1 MTEEIDASDK
11 SDSEDE
17 FAFSS
22 GFHFVDTAAEYF
34 HDTWSDLAK
43 LVKKKK
49 SVKIDEKIS
58 KAIEKRKSKDLEPAV
73 QQNRYADEG
82 KENVKDTLRT
92 KKKKGKDP
100 REKQKAVTVEGIEN
114 GEEEEDD
121 VTKAF
126 FGDGDVSFQQM
137 NLSRPLLKALTAM
150 NFIYPTP
157 IQASTIPMA
166 LLGRDIYACAATGT
180 GKTAAF
186 MLPVL
191 ERLLFRPKQDLVTR
205 VLVVVPTR
213 ELAVQVYQV
222 SLQLAQF
229 TNVMITLSAGGLDLK
244 AQEAALRKVPDI
256 IIATPGRLI
265 DHLENTPGFD
275 LRNIEVLIL
284 DEADKMLDETFA
296 SQMKEIIRQCA
307 PTRQTMLFSAT
318 MTEEVKDLA
327 AVSLQKPV
335 KLFLNNN
342 TDVALNLRQEF
353 IRIRP
358 QREGDRE
365 AILAVAATDGAAI
378 SGCRRPTKSL
388 NVMSICCHRWR
399 CDLMA
404 IADATKSPNVMT
416 LVLRTFHD
424 HTIVFV
430 QTKKLAHRLR
440 ILLGLLGARVDEL
453 HGNLNQSQRLEAL
466 HRFKEMEV
474 DVLVT
479 TDLVARGLD
488 IKDVKTVINF
498 TLPHTVQ
505 HYVHRVGRTAR
516 AGKSGRS
523 VSMVGEQERKLLKE
537 IVKQAKTPVKQRILP
552 PDIVAQ
558 FREKIAGLE
567 QELET
572 ILEEE
577 KAEKELGIIEKEV
590 DKATDLVNKKA
601 AAKEPQRTWFQTPKE
616 KFREQVQLKLG
627 KHSKHTL
634 KRMKIPPRAQNAEDR
649 VSRELEKTAQYQARM
664 AKRAK
669 KPKRIRAISDD
680 DGAKKMILPKGKK
693 GGKKRKSFDA
703 ELVDTSQKAVKKF
716 RYGPTYKEKVEMG
729 LVKKSKGPV
738 KKFKSKSRYRRK

>member
-1 MTEEIDASDK
+1 MHTHAHGETRRRQSIEIYRCSCSWSSRVDRSGNPRHHMSKNAEDATDSQRNGGEE
-11 SDSEDE
+11 EE
-17 FAFSS
+17 E
-22 GFHFVDTAAEYF
+22 V
-34 HDTWSDLAK
+34 
-43 LVKKKK
+43 
-49 SVKIDEKIS
+49 
-58 KAIEKRKSKDLEPAV
+58 
-73 QQNRYADEG
+73 
-82 KENVKDTLRT
+82 VKDTLRT
-92 KKKKGKDP
+92 KKKKGKDY
-100 REKQKAVTVEGIEN
+100 RGKQKAVTVEGVEN
-114 GEEEEDD
+114 GEEDEAED
-121 VTKAF
+121 VTQAF
-126 FGDGDVSFQQM
+126 FGDEGTSFQQM

-150 NFIYPTP
+150 NFVYPTP
-157 IQASTIPMA
+157 IQSSTIPMA

-191 ERLLFRPKQDLVTR
+191 ERLLFRPKQDVMTR
-205 VLVVVPTR
+205 VLVIVPTR

-229 TNVMITLSAGGLDLK
+229 TNIMITLSAGGLDLK

-353 IRIRP
+353 VRIRP

-365 AILAVAATDGAAI
+365 AVLAA
-378 SGCRRPTKSL
+378 
-388 NVMSICCHRWR
+388 
-399 CDLMA
+399 
-404 IADATKSPNVMT
+404 
-416 LVLRTFHD
+416 LVCRTFHD

-440 ILLGLLGARVDEL
+440 VLLGLLGARVDEL
-453 HGNLNQSQRLEAL
+453 HGNLNQAQRLEAL

-537 IVKQAKTPVKQRILP
+537 IVKQARTPVKQRILP
-552 PDIVAQ
+552 PDVVAH

-567 QELET
+567 HEVES
-572 ILEEE
+572 ILQEE
-577 KAEKELGIIEKEV
+577 KAEKELGVIEKEV
-590 DKATDLVNKKA
+590 EKASELINKKA
-601 AAKEPQRTWFQTPKE
+601 TNEPQRTWFQTPKE

-627 KHSKHTL
+627 KHSKQTL
-634 KRMKIPPRAQNAEDR
+634 KRLKIPPRAQNAEDR
-649 VSRELEKTAQYQARM
+649 VSRELEKTAQYQARL

-669 KPKRIRAISDD
+669 KPKRTRVITED
-680 DGAKKMILPKGKK
+680 DGTRTHPPKGKK
-693 GGKKRKSFDA
+693 GAKKRKGFDA
-703 ELVDTSQKAVKKF
+703 ELVDTSRKTVKKF
-716 RYGPTYKEKVEMG
+716 RYGPSYQEKVQMG
-729 LVKKSKGPV
+729 LVKKNKGPV

>member
-365 AILAVAATDGAAI
+365 AILAA
-378 SGCRRPTKSL
+378 
-388 NVMSICCHRWR
+388 
-399 CDLMA
+399 
-404 IADATKSPNVMT
+404 

-703 ELVDTSQKAVKKF
+703 ELVDTSQKAIKKF

>member
-1 MTEEIDASDK
+1 
-11 SDSEDE
+11 
-17 FAFSS
+17 
-22 GFHFVDTAAEYF
+22 
-34 HDTWSDLAK
+34 
-43 LVKKKK
+43 
-49 SVKIDEKIS
+49 
-58 KAIEKRKSKDLEPAV
+58 
-73 QQNRYADEG
+73 
-82 KENVKDTLRT
+82 
-92 KKKKGKDP
+92 
-100 REKQKAVTVEGIEN
+100 
-114 GEEEEDD
+114 
-121 VTKAF
+121 
-126 FGDGDVSFQQM
+126 
-137 NLSRPLLKALTAM
+137 M
-150 NFIYPTP
+150 NFVHPTP
-157 IQASTIPMA
+157 IQSSTIPMA

-191 ERLLFRPKQDLVTR
+191 ERLLFRPKQDVMTR
-205 VLVVVPTR
+205 VLVIVPTR

-229 TNVMITLSAGGLDLK
+229 TNIMITLSAGGLDLK

-365 AILAVAATDGAAI
+365 AVLAA
-378 SGCRRPTKSL
+378 
-388 NVMSICCHRWR
+388 
-399 CDLMA
+399 
-404 IADATKSPNVMT
+404 
-416 LVLRTFHD
+416 LVCRTFHD

-440 ILLGLLGARVDEL
+440 VLLGLLGARVDEL
-453 HGNLNQSQRLEAL
+453 HGNLNQAQRLEAL

-537 IVKQAKTPVKQRILP
+537 IVKQARTPVKQRILP
-552 PDIVAQ
+552 PDVVAH

-567 QELET
+567 QELES
-572 ILEEE
+572 ILQEE
-577 KAEKELGIIEKEV
+577 KAEKELGVIEKEV
-590 DKATDLVNKKA
+590 EKASELVNKKA
-601 AAKEPQRTWFQTPKE
+601 ANEPPRTWFQTPKE

-634 KRMKIPPRAQNAEDR
+634 KRLKIPPRAQNAEDR
-649 VSRELEKTAQYQARM
+649 VSRELEKTAQYQARL

-669 KPKRIRAISDD
+669 KPKRTRAVTEN
-680 DGAKKMILPKGKK
+680 DGTKAHPPKGKK
-693 GGKKRKSFDA
+693 GAQKRKGFDA
-703 ELVDTSQKAVKKF
+703 ELVDTSRKAVKKF
-716 RYGPTYKEKVEMG
+716 RYGPSYTEKVQMG
-729 LVKKSKGPV
+729 LVKKNKGPV

>member
-1 MTEEIDASDK
+1 
-11 SDSEDE
+11 
-17 FAFSS
+17 
-22 GFHFVDTAAEYF
+22 
-34 HDTWSDLAK
+34 
-43 LVKKKK
+43 
-49 SVKIDEKIS
+49 
-58 KAIEKRKSKDLEPAV
+58 
-73 QQNRYADEG
+73 
-82 KENVKDTLRT
+82 
-92 KKKKGKDP
+92 
-100 REKQKAVTVEGIEN
+100 
-114 GEEEEDD
+114 
-121 VTKAF
+121 
-126 FGDGDVSFQQM
+126 M

-150 NFIYPTP
+150 NFVYPTP
-157 IQASTIPMA
+157 IQSSTIPMA

-191 ERLLFRPKQDLVTR
+191 ERLLFRPKQDVVTR
-205 VLVVVPTR
+205 VLVIVPTR

-229 TNVMITLSAGGLDLK
+229 TNIMITLSAGGLDLK
-244 AQEAALRKVPDI
+244 AQEAALRKLPDI

-353 IRIRP
+353 VRIRP

-365 AILAVAATDGAAI
+365 AILAA
-378 SGCRRPTKSL
+378 
-388 NVMSICCHRWR
+388 
-399 CDLMA
+399 
-404 IADATKSPNVMT
+404 
-416 LVLRTFHD
+416 LVCRTFHD

-440 ILLGLLGARVDEL
+440 VLLGLLGARVDEL
-453 HGNLNQSQRLEAL
+453 HGNLNQAQRLEAL

-537 IVKQAKTPVKQRILP
+537 IVKQARTPVKQRILP
-552 PDIVAQ
+552 PDVVAH

-567 QELET
+567 QEIES

-577 KAEKELGIIEKEV
+577 KAEKELGVIEKEV
-590 DKATDLVNKKA
+590 EKASELVNKKA
-601 AAKEPQRTWFQTPKE
+601 AANEPQRSWFQTPKE

-634 KRMKIPPRAQNAEDR
+634 KKLKIPPRAQNAEDR
-649 VSRELEKTAQYQARM
+649 VSRELEKTAQYQARL

-669 KPKRIRAISDD
+669 KPKRIRAVTED
-680 DGAKKMILPKGKK
+680 DGTKMHPPKGKK
-693 GGKKRKSFDA
+693 GAKKRKGFDA
-703 ELVDTSQKAVKKF
+703 ELVDTSRKAVKKF
-716 RYGPTYKEKVEMG
+716 RYGPSYKEKVQMG
-729 LVKKSKGPV
+729 LVKSKGPV

>member
-1 MTEEIDASDK
+1 MTEELDVSDK

-17 FAFSS
+17 CAFSS
-22 GFHFVDTAAEYF
+22 DFHFVDTAAEYF
-34 HDTWSDLAK
+34 HDTWSDLTK

-49 SVKIDEKIS
+49 TVKIDEKIS
-58 KAIEKRKSKDLEPAV
+58 RAIEKRKSKNVEDNMASQINGEEEEEEKL
-73 QQNRYADEG
+73 
-82 KENVKDTLRT
+82 VKDTLRT

-100 REKQKAVTVEGIEN
+100 RAKQKAIIVERVEN
-114 GEEEEDD
+114 EEDEPED
-121 VTKAF
+121 VTQAF
-126 FGDGDVSFQQM
+126 FGDEDTSFQQM

-150 NFIYPTP
+150 NFVYPTP
-157 IQASTIPMA
+157 IQSSTIPMA

-191 ERLLFRPKQDLVTR
+191 ERLLFRPKQDVVTR
-205 VLVVVPTR
+205 VLVIVPTR

-229 TNVMITLSAGGLDLK
+229 TNIMITLSAGGLDLK
-244 AQEAALRKVPDI
+244 AQEAALRKLPDI

-353 IRIRP
+353 VRIRP

-365 AILAVAATDGAAI
+365 AILAA
-378 SGCRRPTKSL
+378 
-388 NVMSICCHRWR
+388 
-399 CDLMA
+399 
-404 IADATKSPNVMT
+404 
-416 LVLRTFHD
+416 LVCRTFHD

-440 ILLGLLGARVDEL
+440 VLLGLLGARVDEL
-453 HGNLNQSQRLEAL
+453 HGNLNQAQRLEAL

-537 IVKQAKTPVKQRILP
+537 IVKQARTPVKQRILP
-552 PDIVAQ
+552 PDVVAH

-567 QELET
+567 QEIES
-572 ILEEE
+572 ILQEE
-577 KAEKELGIIEKEV
+577 KAEKELGVIEKEV
-590 DKATDLVNKKA
+590 EKASELVNKKA
-601 AAKEPQRTWFQTPKE
+601 NANEPQRSWFQTPKE

-634 KRMKIPPRAQNAEDR
+634 KKLKIPPRAQNAEDR
-649 VSRELEKTAQYQARM
+649 VSRELEKTAQYQARL

-669 KPKRIRAISDD
+669 KPKRIRAVTED
-680 DGAKKMILPKGKK
+680 DGSKTHPPKGKK
-693 GGKKRKSFDA
+693 SAKKRKGFDA
-703 ELVDTSQKAVKKF
+703 ELVDTSRKAVKKF
-716 RYGPTYKEKVEMG
+716 RYGPSYKEKVQMG
-729 LVKKSKGPV
+729 LVKSKGPV

>member
-1 MTEEIDASDK
+1 
-11 SDSEDE
+11 
-17 FAFSS
+17 
-22 GFHFVDTAAEYF
+22 
-34 HDTWSDLAK
+34 
-43 LVKKKK
+43 
-49 SVKIDEKIS
+49 
-58 KAIEKRKSKDLEPAV
+58 
-73 QQNRYADEG
+73 
-82 KENVKDTLRT
+82 
-92 KKKKGKDP
+92 
-100 REKQKAVTVEGIEN
+100 
-114 GEEEEDD
+114 
-121 VTKAF
+121 
-126 FGDGDVSFQQM
+126 
-137 NLSRPLLKALTAM
+137 
-150 NFIYPTP
+150 
-157 IQASTIPMA
+157 
-166 LLGRDIYACAATGT
+166 
-180 GKTAAF
+180 
-186 MLPVL
+186 
-191 ERLLFRPKQDLVTR
+191 
-205 VLVVVPTR
+205 
-213 ELAVQVYQV
+213 
-222 SLQLAQF
+222 
-229 TNVMITLSAGGLDLK
+229 MITLSAGGLDLK
-244 AQEAALRKVPDI
+244 AQEAALRKLPDI

-353 IRIRP
+353 VRIRP

-365 AILAVAATDGAAI
+365 AILAA
-378 SGCRRPTKSL
+378 
-388 NVMSICCHRWR
+388 
-399 CDLMA
+399 
-404 IADATKSPNVMT
+404 
-416 LVLRTFHD
+416 LVCRTFHD

-440 ILLGLLGARVDEL
+440 VLLGLLGARVDEL
-453 HGNLNQSQRLEAL
+453 HGNLNQAQRLEAL

-537 IVKQAKTPVKQRILP
+537 IVKQARTPVKQRILP
-552 PDIVAQ
+552 TDVVAH

-567 QELET
+567 QEIES

-577 KAEKELGIIEKEV
+577 KAEKELGVIEKEV
-590 DKATDLVNKKA
+590 EKASELVNKKA
-601 AAKEPQRTWFQTPKE
+601 AANEPQRTWFQTPKE

-634 KRMKIPPRAQNAEDR
+634 KKLKIPPRAQNAEDR
-649 VSRELEKTAQYQARM
+649 VSRELEKTAQYQARL

-669 KPKRIRAISDD
+669 KPKRIRAVTED
-680 DGAKKMILPKGKK
+680 DGSKTHAPKGKK
-693 GGKKRKSFDA
+693 GAKKRKGFDA
-703 ELVDTSQKAVKKF
+703 ELVDTSRKAVKKF
-716 RYGPTYKEKVEMG
+716 RYGPSYTEKVQMG

>member
-1 MTEEIDASDK
+1 MTEELDESEK

-22 GFHFVDTAAEYF
+22 NFHFVDTAAEYF
-34 HDTWSDLAK
+34 HDTWSDLTK

-49 SVKIDEKIS
+49 TVKIDEKIS
-58 KAIEKRKSKDLEPAV
+58 RAIEKRKSKGSDDAAK
-73 QQNRYADEG
+73 QNGDVADDT
-82 KENVKDTLRT
+82 KDVKDTLRT
-92 KKKKGKDP
+92 KKKKGKDH
-100 REKQKAVTVEGIEN
+100 REKQKAVTIEGVEDGE
-114 GEEEEDD
+114 GWGEEEEEDD

-126 FGDGDVSFQQM
+126 FGDEDMSFQQM

-150 NFIYPTP
+150 NFVHPTP

-205 VLVVVPTR
+205 VLVIVPTR

-229 TNVMITLSAGGLDLK
+229 TSVMITLSAGGLDLK
-244 AQEAALRKVPDI
+244 MQEAALRKVPDI

-365 AILAVAATDGAAI
+365 AILAA
-378 SGCRRPTKSL
+378 
-388 NVMSICCHRWR
+388 
-399 CDLMA
+399 
-404 IADATKSPNVMT
+404 

-440 ILLGLLGARVDEL
+440 VLLGLLGARVDEL
-453 HGNLNQSQRLEAL
+453 HGNLNQAQRLEAL

-523 VSMVGEQERKLLKE
+523 VSMVGEQERRLLKE

-552 PDIVAQ
+552 TEVVAQ

-567 QELET
+567 QEVEN
-572 ILEEE
+572 ILQEE
-577 KAEKELGIIEKEV
+577 KAEKELGAIENDVK
-590 DKATDLVNKKA
+590 KATELVNKKA
-601 AAKEPQRTWFQTPKE
+601 QGQQPQRTWFQTPKE

-627 KHSKHTL
+627 KHSKHSL
-634 KRMKIPPRAQNAEDR
+634 KKIKIPARAQNADDR
-649 VSRELEKTAQYQARM
+649 VSRELEKTAQYQARL

-669 KPKRIRAISDD
+669 KPKRVRAVTEDD
-680 DGAKKMILPKGKK
+680 DSRRANPPKGKK
-693 GGKKRKSFDA
+693 GPKKRKGFDA

-716 RYGPTYKEKVEMG
+716 RYGPTYQEKVQMG

>member
-1 MTEEIDASDK
+1 
-11 SDSEDE
+11 
-17 FAFSS
+17 
-22 GFHFVDTAAEYF
+22 
-34 HDTWSDLAK
+34 
-43 LVKKKK
+43 
-49 SVKIDEKIS
+49 
-58 KAIEKRKSKDLEPAV
+58 
-73 QQNRYADEG
+73 
-82 KENVKDTLRT
+82 
-92 KKKKGKDP
+92 
-100 REKQKAVTVEGIEN
+100 
-114 GEEEEDD
+114 
-121 VTKAF
+121 
-126 FGDGDVSFQQM
+126 M

-365 AILAVAATDGAAI
+365 AILAA
-378 SGCRRPTKSL
+378 
-388 NVMSICCHRWR
+388 
-399 CDLMA
+399 
-404 IADATKSPNVMT
+404 

-537 IVKQAKTPVKQRILP
+537 IVKQARTPVKQRILP
-552 PDIVAQ
+552 PDVVAH

-601 AAKEPQRTWFQTPKE
+601 AAREPHRTWFQTPKE

-680 DGAKKMILPKGKK
+680 DGAKKMNAPKGKK

-716 RYGPTYKEKVEMG
+716 RYGPTYKEKSGDGVW
-729 LVKKSKGPV
+729 
-738 KKFKSKSRYRRK
+738 SRRAKVR

>member
-1 MTEEIDASDK
+1 MTTEPDLSDENDSDEEF
-11 SDSEDE
+11 E
-17 FAFSS
+17 FSPKFS
-22 GFHFVDTAAEYF
+22 FVDNASEYF
-34 HDTWSDLAK
+34 RDTWSDLTK

-58 KAIEKRKSKDLEPAV
+58 KAIEKRAGKNHQEVKLDKNL
-73 QQNRYADEG
+73 QDETQDIR
-82 KENVKDTLRT
+82 DTLKT
-92 KKKKGKDP
+92 KKKKTKGSK
-100 REKQKAVTVEGIEN
+100 RKQKAA
-114 GEEEEDD
+114 GEAEDEED
-121 VTKAF
+121 VTSAF
-126 FGDGDVSFQQM
+126 FGDEDTSFQQM

-150 NFIYPTP
+150 NFVYPTP
-157 IQASTIPMA
+157 IQASTIPMG

-191 ERLLFRPKQDLVTR
+191 ERLLFKPKQELVTR

-229 TNVMITLSAGGLDLK
+229 TNVMIALSAGGLDLK
-244 AQEAALRKVPDI
+244 AQEAALRRVPDI

-265 DHLENTPGFD
+265 DHLQNTPGFD
-275 LRNIEVLIL
+275 LHNIEVLIL
-284 DEADKMLDETFA
+284 DEADKMLDDTFA
-296 SQMKEIIRQCA
+296 EQMKEIIRQCA

-353 IRIRP
+353 IRVRP

-365 AILAVAATDGAAI
+365 AILAA
-378 SGCRRPTKSL
+378 
-388 NVMSICCHRWR
+388 
-399 CDLMA
+399 
-404 IADATKSPNVMT
+404 
-416 LVLRTFHD
+416 LVCRTFHD

-440 ILLGLLGARVDEL
+440 VLLGLLGVRADEL
-453 HGNLNQSQRLEAL
+453 HGNLNQAQRLEAL
-466 HRFKEMEV
+466 HRFKELEV

-537 IVKQAKTPVKQRILP
+537 IVKQAKTAVKQRILP
-552 PDIVAQ
+552 QEVIAHY
-558 FREKIAGLE
+558 REKIASLE
-567 QELET
+567 EEVEN
-572 ILEEE
+572 ILKEE
-577 KAEKELGIIEKEV
+577 KAEKELGNIEKDVE
-590 DKATDLVNKKA
+590 KATELINKKA
-601 AAKEPQRTWFQTPKE
+601 ADLKEPKRSWFQTPKE
-616 KFREQVQLKLG
+616 KFREQVRLKLG
-627 KHSKHTL
+627 EHSKQSL
-634 KRMKIPPRAQNAEDR
+634 KKIKIPARAQNAEDR
-649 VSRELEKTAQYQARM
+649 VSRELEKTAQFQARQ

-669 KPKRIRAISDD
+669 KPKRIRAITED
-680 DGAKKMILPKGKK
+680 DGNRKALPSKGKK
-693 GGKKRKSFDA
+693 GANKRKSFDA
-703 ELVDTSQKAVKKF
+703 ELADTSQKAIKKL
-716 RYGPTYKEKVEMG
+716 RYGPSYKEKVQMG
-729 LVKKSKGPV
+729 LAKKSKGPV

>member
-1 MTEEIDASDK
+1 MTEELDVSDK

-17 FAFSS
+17 CAFSS
-22 GFHFVDTAAEYF
+22 DFHFVDTAAEYF
-34 HDTWSDLAK
+34 HDTWSDLTK

-49 SVKIDEKIS
+49 TVKIDEKIS
-58 KAIEKRKSKDLEPAV
+58 RAIEKRKSKNAEDATDSQRNGEGEEEEEP
-73 QQNRYADEG
+73 
-82 KENVKDTLRT
+82 VKDTLRT
-92 KKKKGKDP
+92 KKKKGKDS
-100 REKQKAVTVEGIEN
+100 RGKQKAVTVEGVEN
-114 GEEEEDD
+114 GEEDEAED
-121 VTKAF
+121 VTQAF
-126 FGDGDVSFQQM
+126 FGDESTSFQQM

-150 NFIYPTP
+150 NFVYPTP
-157 IQASTIPMA
+157 IQSSTIPMA

-191 ERLLFRPKQDLVTR
+191 ERLLFRPKQDVMTR
-205 VLVVVPTR
+205 VLVIVPTR

-229 TNVMITLSAGGLDLK
+229 TNIMITLSAGGLDLK

-284 DEADKMLDETFA
+284 DESDKMLDETFA

-353 IRIRP
+353 VRIRP

-365 AILAVAATDGAAI
+365 AVLAA
-378 SGCRRPTKSL
+378 
-388 NVMSICCHRWR
+388 
-399 CDLMA
+399 
-404 IADATKSPNVMT
+404 
-416 LVLRTFHD
+416 LVCRTFHD

-440 ILLGLLGARVDEL
+440 VLLGLLGVRVDEL
-453 HGNLNQSQRLEAL
+453 HGNLNQAQRLEAL

-537 IVKQAKTPVKQRILP
+537 IVKQARTPVKQRILP
-552 PDIVAQ
+552 PDVVAH

-567 QELET
+567 QEVES
-572 ILEEE
+572 ILQEE
-577 KAEKELGIIEKEV
+577 KAEKELGVIEKEV
-590 DKATDLVNKKA
+590 EKASELINKKA
-601 AAKEPQRTWFQTPKE
+601 TNEPQRTWFQTPKE

-627 KHSKHTL
+627 KHSKQTL
-634 KRMKIPPRAQNAEDR
+634 KRLKIPPRAQNAEDR
-649 VSRELEKTAQYQARM
+649 VSRELEKTAQYQARL

-669 KPKRIRAISDD
+669 KPKRTRVITED
-680 DGAKKMILPKGKK
+680 DGTRTHPPKGKK
-693 GGKKRKSFDA
+693 GAKKRKGFDA
-703 ELVDTSQKAVKKF
+703 ELVDTSRKTVKKF
-716 RYGPTYKEKVEMG
+716 RYGPSYQEKVQMG
-729 LVKKSKGPV
+729 LVKKNKGPV

>member
-1 MTEEIDASDK
+1 MAEEIGASDK

-34 HDTWSDLAK
+34 HDTWSDLTK

-58 KAIEKRKSKDLEPAV
+58 RALEKRKSKDFKPAV

-82 KENVKDTLRT
+82 KEGAKDTLRT

-114 GEEEEDD
+114 YEEEEDD

-126 FGDGDVSFQQM
+126 FGDEDVSFQQM

-191 ERLLFRPKQDLVTR
+191 ERLLFRPKEDLVTR

-275 LRNIEVLIL
+275 LRSIEVLIL

-327 AVSLQKPV
+327 SVSLQKPV

-365 AILAVAATDGAAI
+365 AILAA
-378 SGCRRPTKSL
+378 
-388 NVMSICCHRWR
+388 
-399 CDLMA
+399 
-404 IADATKSPNVMT
+404 

-537 IVKQAKTPVKQRILP
+537 IVKQARTPVKQRILP
-552 PDIVAQ
+552 SDVVAH

-567 QELET
+567 EELES
-572 ILEEE
+572 ILQEE

-590 DKATDLVNKKA
+590 DKATNLVNKTA

-680 DGAKKMILPKGKK
+680 DGVKKMNPPKGKK
-693 GGKKRKSFDA
+693 GAKKRKSFDA

-729 LVKKSKGPV
+729 LVKKTKGPV

>member
-1 MTEEIDASDK
+1 
-11 SDSEDE
+11 
-17 FAFSS
+17 
-22 GFHFVDTAAEYF
+22 
-34 HDTWSDLAK
+34 
-43 LVKKKK
+43 
-49 SVKIDEKIS
+49 
-58 KAIEKRKSKDLEPAV
+58 
-73 QQNRYADEG
+73 
-82 KENVKDTLRT
+82 TLRT

-100 REKQKAVTVEGIEN
+100 RAKKKAITVEGVEN
-114 GEEEEDD
+114 EEDEAED
-121 VTKAF
+121 VTQAF
-126 FGDGDVSFQQM
+126 FGDEGTSFQQM

-150 NFIYPTP
+150 NFVYPTP
-157 IQASTIPMA
+157 IQSSTIPMA

-191 ERLLFRPKQDLVTR
+191 ERLLFRPKQDVVTR
-205 VLVVVPTR
+205 VLVIVPTR

-229 TNVMITLSAGGLDLK
+229 TNIMITLSAGGLDLK
-244 AQEAALRKVPDI
+244 AQEAALRKLPDI

-327 AVSLQKPV
+327 AVSLQKP
-335 KLFLNNN
+335 
-342 TDVALNLRQEF
+342 
-353 IRIRP
+353 
-358 QREGDRE
+358 REGDRE
-365 AILAVAATDGAAI
+365 AILAA
-378 SGCRRPTKSL
+378 
-388 NVMSICCHRWR
+388 
-399 CDLMA
+399 
-404 IADATKSPNVMT
+404 
-416 LVLRTFHD
+416 LVCRTFHD

-440 ILLGLLGARVDEL
+440 VLLGLLGARVDEL
-453 HGNLNQSQRLEAL
+453 HGNLNQAQRLEAL

-537 IVKQAKTPVKQRILP
+537 IVKQARTPVKQRILP
-552 PDIVAQ
+552 
-558 FREKIAGLE
+558 
-567 QELET
+567 T
-572 ILEEE
+572 
-577 KAEKELGIIEKEV
+577 
-590 DKATDLVNKKA
+590 
-601 AAKEPQRTWFQTPKE
+601 
-616 KFREQVQLKLG
+616 
-627 KHSKHTL
+627 
-634 KRMKIPPRAQNAEDR
+634 
-649 VSRELEKTAQYQARM
+649 
-664 AKRAK
+664 
-669 KPKRIRAISDD
+669 
-680 DGAKKMILPKGKK
+680 
-693 GGKKRKSFDA
+693 
-703 ELVDTSQKAVKKF
+703 
-716 RYGPTYKEKVEMG
+716 
-729 LVKKSKGPV
+729 
-738 KKFKSKSRYRRK
+738 

>member
-1 MTEEIDASDK
+1 
-11 SDSEDE
+11 
-17 FAFSS
+17 
-22 GFHFVDTAAEYF
+22 
-34 HDTWSDLAK
+34 
-43 LVKKKK
+43 
-49 SVKIDEKIS
+49 
-58 KAIEKRKSKDLEPAV
+58 
-73 QQNRYADEG
+73 
-82 KENVKDTLRT
+82 
-92 KKKKGKDP
+92 
-100 REKQKAVTVEGIEN
+100 
-114 GEEEEDD
+114 
-121 VTKAF
+121 
-126 FGDGDVSFQQM
+126 M

-150 NFIYPTP
+150 NFVYPTP
-157 IQASTIPMA
+157 IQSSTIPMA

-191 ERLLFRPKQDLVTR
+191 ERLLFRPKQD
-205 VLVVVPTR
+205 
-213 ELAVQVYQV
+213 V

-229 TNVMITLSAGGLDLK
+229 TNIMITLSAGGLDLK
-244 AQEAALRKVPDI
+244 AQEAALRKLPDI

-353 IRIRP
+353 VRIRP
-358 QREGDRE
+358 TEGRRSRSDSCGSGVPDVPRPHHRFCADQE
-365 AILAVAATDGAAI
+365 ACPPPA
-378 SGCRRPTKSL
+378 
-388 NVMSICCHRWR
+388 
-399 CDLMA
+399 
-404 IADATKSPNVMT
+404 PNVS
-416 LVLRTFHD
+416 
-424 HTIVFV
+424 
-430 QTKKLAHRLR
+430 KLCT
-440 ILLGLLGARVDEL
+440 
-453 HGNLNQSQRLEAL
+453 
-466 HRFKEMEV
+466 RFKEMEV

-537 IVKQAKTPVKQRILP
+537 IVKQARTPVKQRILP
-552 PDIVAQ
+552 PDVVAH

-567 QELET
+567 QEIES
-572 ILEEE
+572 ILQEE
-577 KAEKELGIIEKEV
+577 KAEKELGVIEKEV
-590 DKATDLVNKKA
+590 EKASELVNKKA
-601 AAKEPQRTWFQTPKE
+601 NANEPQRSWFQTPKE
-616 KFREQVQLKLG
+616 KFREQVHLKLG

-634 KRMKIPPRAQNAEDR
+634 KKLKIPPRAQNAEDR
-649 VSRELEKTAQYQARM
+649 VSRELEKTAQYQARL

-669 KPKRIRAISDD
+669 KPKRIRAVTED
-680 DGAKKMILPKGKK
+680 DGSKTHPPKGKK
-693 GGKKRKSFDA
+693 SAKKRKGFDA
-703 ELVDTSQKAVKKF
+703 ELVDTSRKAVKKF
-716 RYGPTYKEKVEMG
+716 RYGPSYKEKVQMG
-729 LVKKSKGPV
+729 LVKSKGPV
-738 KKFKSKSRYRRK
+738 KKVQVEESIQEKIIMKLQNWSAFGAIANCE

>member
-1 MTEEIDASDK
+1 MTEELDVSDK

-17 FAFSS
+17 CAFSS
-22 GFHFVDTAAEYF
+22 DFHFVDTAAEYF
-34 HDTWSDLAK
+34 HDTWSDLTK
-43 LVKKKK
+43 LVKKKRT
-49 SVKIDEKIS
+49 VKIDEKIS
-58 KAIEKRKSKDLEPAV
+58 RAIEKRKSKNAEDATDS
-73 QQNRYADEG
+73 QRNGEG
-82 KENVKDTLRT
+82 EEEEEHVKDTLRT
-92 KKKKGKDP
+92 KKKKGKDS
-100 REKQKAVTVEGIEN
+100 RLKQKAVTMEGVEN
-114 GEEEEDD
+114 GEEDDAED
-121 VTKAF
+121 VTQAF
-126 FGDGDVSFQQM
+126 FGDEGTSFQQM

-150 NFIYPTP
+150 NFVHPTP
-157 IQASTIPMA
+157 IQSSTIPMA

-191 ERLLFRPKQDLVTR
+191 ERLLFRPKQDVMTR
-205 VLVVVPTR
+205 VLVIVPTR

-229 TNVMITLSAGGLDLK
+229 TNIMITLSAGGLDLK

-342 TDVALNLRQEF
+342 QTVALNLRQEF

-365 AILAVAATDGAAI
+365 AVLAA
-378 SGCRRPTKSL
+378 
-388 NVMSICCHRWR
+388 
-399 CDLMA
+399 
-404 IADATKSPNVMT
+404 
-416 LVLRTFHD
+416 LVCRTFHD

-440 ILLGLLGARVDEL
+440 VLLGLLGARVDEL
-453 HGNLNQSQRLEAL
+453 HGNLNQAQRLEAL

-537 IVKQAKTPVKQRILP
+537 IVKASQDTVKQRILP
-552 PDIVAQ
+552 PDVVAH

-567 QELET
+567 QELES
-572 ILEEE
+572 ILQEE
-577 KAEKELGIIEKEV
+577 KAEKELGVIEKEV
-590 DKATDLVNKKA
+590 EKASELVNKKA
-601 AAKEPQRTWFQTPKE
+601 ANEPPRTWFQTPKE

-634 KRMKIPPRAQNAEDR
+634 KRLKIPPRAQNAEDR
-649 VSRELEKTAQYQARM
+649 VSRELEKTAQYQARL

-669 KPKRIRAISDD
+669 KPKRTRAVTEN
-680 DGAKKMILPKGKK
+680 DGTKAHPPKGKK
-693 GGKKRKSFDA
+693 GAQKRKGFDA
-703 ELVDTSQKAVKKF
+703 ELVDTSRKAVKKF
-716 RYGPTYKEKVEMG
+716 RYGPSYTEKVQMG
-729 LVKKSKGPV
+729 LVKKNKGPV

>member
-1 MTEEIDASDK
+1 MTEELDVSDK

-17 FAFSS
+17 CAFSS
-22 GFHFVDTAAEYF
+22 DFHFVDTAAEYF
-34 HDTWSDLAK
+34 HDTWSDLTK
-43 LVKKKK
+43 LVKKKRT
-49 SVKIDEKIS
+49 VKIDEKIS
-58 KAIEKRKSKDLEPAV
+58 RAIEKRKSKNAEDATDS
-73 QQNRYADEG
+73 QRNGEG
-82 KENVKDTLRT
+82 EEEEEHVKDTLRT
-92 KKKKGKDP
+92 KKKKGKDS
-100 REKQKAVTVEGIEN
+100 RLKQKAVTMEGVEN
-114 GEEEEDD
+114 GEEDDAED
-121 VTKAF
+121 VTQAF
-126 FGDGDVSFQQM
+126 FGDEGTSFQQM

-150 NFIYPTP
+150 NFVHPTP
-157 IQASTIPMA
+157 IQSSTIPMA

-191 ERLLFRPKQDLVTR
+191 ERLLFRPKQDVMTR
-205 VLVVVPTR
+205 VLVIVPTR

-229 TNVMITLSAGGLDLK
+229 TNIMITLSAGGLDLK

-284 DEADKMLDETFA
+284 DEADK
-296 SQMKEIIRQCA
+296 SQSSCFS
-307 PTRQTMLFSAT
+307 TTTQT
-318 MTEEVKDLA
+318 
-327 AVSLQKPV
+327 
-335 KLFLNNN
+335 
-342 TDVALNLRQEF
+342 VALNLRQEF

-365 AILAVAATDGAAI
+365 AVLAA
-378 SGCRRPTKSL
+378 
-388 NVMSICCHRWR
+388 
-399 CDLMA
+399 
-404 IADATKSPNVMT
+404 
-416 LVLRTFHD
+416 LVCRTFHD

-440 ILLGLLGARVDEL
+440 VLLGLLGARVDEL
-453 HGNLNQSQRLEAL
+453 HGNLNQAQRLEAL

-523 VSMVGEQERKLLKE
+523 VSMVD
-537 IVKQAKTPVKQRILP
+537 V
-552 PDIVAQ
+552 VAH

-567 QELET
+567 QELES
-572 ILEEE
+572 ILQEE
-577 KAEKELGIIEKEV
+577 KAEKELGVIEKEV
-590 DKATDLVNKKA
+590 EKASELVNKKA
-601 AAKEPQRTWFQTPKE
+601 ANEPPRTWFQTPKE

-634 KRMKIPPRAQNAEDR
+634 KRLKIPPRAQNAEDR
-649 VSRELEKTAQYQARM
+649 VSRELEKTAQYQARL

-669 KPKRIRAISDD
+669 KPKRTRAVTEN
-680 DGAKKMILPKGKK
+680 DGTKAHPPKGKK
-693 GGKKRKSFDA
+693 GAQKRKGFDA
-703 ELVDTSQKAVKKF
+703 ELVDTSRKAVKKF
-716 RYGPTYKEKVEMG
+716 RYGPSYTEKVQMG
-729 LVKKSKGPV
+729 LVKKNKGPV

>member
-1 MTEEIDASDK
+1 MIEEQDQSDK
-11 SDSEDE
+11 SDSEE
-17 FAFSS
+17 ENAFSTN
-22 GFHFVDTAAEYF
+22 FHFVDNAAEYF
-34 HDTWSDLAK
+34 HDTWSDLTK

-58 KAIEKRKSKDLEPAV
+58 QAIEKRKSKEDSQEVVLNGNLEDDT
-73 QQNRYADEG
+73 QDM
-82 KENVKDTLRT
+82 KDTLKT
-92 KKKKGKDP
+92 KKKKAK
-100 REKQKAVTVEGIEN
+100 RNQTKQRTPTAA
-114 GEEEEDD
+114 EEEED
-121 VTKAF
+121 VTSAF
-126 FGDGDVSFQQM
+126 FGDESTSFQQM

-150 NFIYPTP
+150 NFVHPTP
-157 IQASTIPMA
+157 IQASTIPMG

-191 ERLLFRPKQDLVTR
+191 ERLLFKPKQDLVTR

-229 TNVMITLSAGGLDLK
+229 TNVVIALSAGGLDLK
-244 AQEAALRKVPDI
+244 TQEAALRRIPDI

-265 DHLENTPGFD
+265 DHLQNTPGFD
-275 LRNIEVLIL
+275 LHNIEVLIL
-284 DEADKMLDETFA
+284 DEADKMLDDTFA
-296 SQMKEIIRQCA
+296 EQMKEIIRQCA

-318 MTEEVKDLA
+318 MTDEVKDLA
-327 AVSLQKPV
+327 AVSLQKPI

-365 AILAVAATDGAAI
+365 AILAA
-378 SGCRRPTKSL
+378 
-388 NVMSICCHRWR
+388 
-399 CDLMA
+399 
-404 IADATKSPNVMT
+404 
-416 LVLRTFHD
+416 LVCRTFHD
-424 HTIVFV
+424 HAIVFV

-440 ILLGLLGARVDEL
+440 VLLGLLGARVDEL
-453 HGNLNQSQRLEAL
+453 HGNLNQAQRLEAL
-466 HRFKEMEV
+466 HRFKELEV

-537 IVKQAKTPVKQRILP
+537 IVKQAKTPVKQRIIP
-552 PDIVAQ
+552 QEVVTHY
-558 FREKIAGLE
+558 RERIAA
-567 QELET
+567 
-572 ILEEE
+572 LEEE
-577 KAEKELGIIEKEV
+577 VENILKEEQVEKQLGAVEKGVE
-590 DKATDLVNKKA
+590 KATKLMSKKGS
-601 AAKEPQRTWFQTPKE
+601 ETNERTWFQTPREKYKE
-616 KFREQVQLKLG
+616 QARLKLG
-627 KHSKHTL
+627 EHSKHSL
-634 KRMKIPPRAQNAEDR
+634 KHVKKIPPRAQNAEDR
-649 VSRELEKTAQYQARM
+649 VSRELEKTAQFQARQ

-669 KPKRIRAISDD
+669 KPQRIRAITEDD
-680 DGAKKMILPKGKK
+680 DKRKSFAPKGKK

-703 ELVDTSQKAVKKF
+703 ELADTSQKAVKKF
-716 RYGPTYKEKVEMG
+716 RYG
-729 LVKKSKGPV
+729 
-738 KKFKSKSRYRRK
+738 

>member
-1 MTEEIDASDK
+1 MTEELDVSDK

-17 FAFSS
+17 CAFSS
-22 GFHFVDTAAEYF
+22 DFHFVDTAAEYF
-34 HDTWSDLAK
+34 HDTWSDLTK
-43 LVKKKK
+43 LVKKKRT
-49 SVKIDEKIS
+49 VKIDEKIS
-58 KAIEKRKSKDLEPAV
+58 RAIEKRKSKNAEDATDS
-73 QQNRYADEG
+73 QRNGEG
-82 KENVKDTLRT
+82 EEEEEHVKDTLRT
-92 KKKKGKDP
+92 KKKKGKDS
-100 REKQKAVTVEGIEN
+100 RLKQKAVTVEGVEN
-114 GEEEEDD
+114 GEDDDAED
-121 VTKAF
+121 VTQAF
-126 FGDGDVSFQQM
+126 FGDEGTSFQQM

-150 NFIYPTP
+150 NFVHPTP
-157 IQASTIPMA
+157 IQSSTIPMA

-191 ERLLFRPKQDLVTR
+191 ERLLFRPKQDVMTR
-205 VLVVVPTR
+205 VLVIVPTR

-229 TNVMITLSAGGLDLK
+229 TNIMITLSAGGLDLK

-365 AILAVAATDGAAI
+365 AVLAA
-378 SGCRRPTKSL
+378 
-388 NVMSICCHRWR
+388 
-399 CDLMA
+399 
-404 IADATKSPNVMT
+404 
-416 LVLRTFHD
+416 LVCRTFHD

-440 ILLGLLGARVDEL
+440 VLLGLLGARVDEL
-453 HGNLNQSQRLEAL
+453 HGNLNQAQRLEAL

-537 IVKQAKTPVKQRILP
+537 IVKQARTPVKQRILP
-552 PDIVAQ
+552 PDVVAH
-558 FREKIAGLE
+558 FREKIVGLE
-567 QELET
+567 QELES
-572 ILEEE
+572 ILQEE
-577 KAEKELGIIEKEV
+577 KAEKELGVIEKEV
-590 DKATDLVNKKA
+590 EKASELVNKKA
-601 AAKEPQRTWFQTPKE
+601 ANEPPRTWFQTPKE

-634 KRMKIPPRAQNAEDR
+634 KRLKIPPRAQNAEDR
-649 VSRELEKTAQYQARM
+649 VSRELEKTAQYQARL

-669 KPKRIRAISDD
+669 KPKRTRAVTEN
-680 DGAKKMILPKGKK
+680 DGTKAHPPKGKK
-693 GGKKRKSFDA
+693 GAQKRKGFDA
-703 ELVDTSQKAVKKF
+703 ELVDTSRKAVKKF
-716 RYGPTYKEKVEMG
+716 RYGPSYTEKVQMG
-729 LVKKSKGPV
+729 LVKKNKGPV

>member
-1 MTEEIDASDK
+1 MTEELDVSDK

-17 FAFSS
+17 CAFSS
-22 GFHFVDTAAEYF
+22 DFHFVDTAAEYF
-34 HDTWSDLAK
+34 HDTWSDLTK

-49 SVKIDEKIS
+49 TVKIDEKIS
-58 KAIEKRKSKDLEPAV
+58 KAIEKRKSKNAEDNMVSQKSE
-73 QQNRYADEG
+73 EG
-82 KENVKDTLRT
+82 EEEEEHVKDTLRT
-92 KKKKGKDP
+92 KKKKGKDH
-100 REKQKAVTVEGIEN
+100 RVKQKAVTVEGVEN
-114 GEEEEDD
+114 EDDEVDD
-121 VTKAF
+121 VTQAF
-126 FGDGDVSFQQM
+126 FGDEDTSFQQM

-150 NFIYPTP
+150 NFVHPTP
-157 IQASTIPMA
+157 IQSSTIPMA

-191 ERLLFRPKQDLVTR
+191 ERLLFRPKKDVVTR
-205 VLVVVPTR
+205 VLVIVPTR

-229 TNVMITLSAGGLDLK
+229 TDIMITLSAGGLDLK
-244 AQEAALRKVPDI
+244 AQEAALRKLPDI

-353 IRIRP
+353 VRIRP

-365 AILAVAATDGAAI
+365 AILAA
-378 SGCRRPTKSL
+378 
-388 NVMSICCHRWR
+388 
-399 CDLMA
+399 
-404 IADATKSPNVMT
+404 
-416 LVLRTFHD
+416 LVCRTFHD

-440 ILLGLLGARVDEL
+440 VLLGLLGARVDEL
-453 HGNLNQSQRLEAL
+453 HGNLNQAQRLEAL

-537 IVKQAKTPVKQRILP
+537 IVKQARTPVKQRILP
-552 PDIVAQ
+552 SDVVAH

-567 QELET
+567 QEIES
-572 ILEEE
+572 ILQEE
-577 KAEKELGIIEKEV
+577 KAEKELGAIEKEV
-590 DKATDLVNKKA
+590 EKASELVSKKKA
-601 AAKEPQRTWFQTPKE
+601 AANEPQRSWFQTPKE

-634 KRMKIPPRAQNAEDR
+634 KKLKIPPRAQNAEDR
-649 VSRELEKTAQYQARM
+649 VSRELEKTAQYQARL

-669 KPKRIRAISDD
+669 KPKRTRAITEN
-680 DGAKKMILPKGKK
+680 DGTKMHPPKGKK
-693 GGKKRKSFDA
+693 SAKKRKSFDA
-703 ELVDTSQKAVKKF
+703 ELVDTSRKAVKKF
-716 RYGPTYKEKVEMG
+716 RYGPSYKEKVQMG

>member
-1 MTEEIDASDK
+1 MTEELDVSDK

-17 FAFSS
+17 CAFSS
-22 GFHFVDTAAEYF
+22 DFHFVDTAAEYF
-34 HDTWSDLAK
+34 HDTWSDLTK

-49 SVKIDEKIS
+49 TVKIDEKIS
-58 KAIEKRKSKDLEPAV
+58 RAIEKRKSKNVEDNMASQINGEEEEEEKL
-73 QQNRYADEG
+73 
-82 KENVKDTLRT
+82 VKDTLRT

-100 REKQKAVTVEGIEN
+100 RAKQKAITVEGVEN
-114 GEEEEDD
+114 EEDEPED
-121 VTKAF
+121 VTQAF
-126 FGDGDVSFQQM
+126 FGDEDTSFQQM

-150 NFIYPTP
+150 NFVHPTP
-157 IQASTIPMA
+157 IQSSTIPMA

-191 ERLLFRPKQDLVTR
+191 ERLLFRPKQDVVTR
-205 VLVVVPTR
+205 VLVIVPTR

-229 TNVMITLSAGGLDLK
+229 TNIMITLSAGGLDLK
-244 AQEAALRKVPDI
+244 AQEAALRKLPDI

-353 IRIRP
+353 VRIRP

-365 AILAVAATDGAAI
+365 AILAA
-378 SGCRRPTKSL
+378 
-388 NVMSICCHRWR
+388 
-399 CDLMA
+399 
-404 IADATKSPNVMT
+404 
-416 LVLRTFHD
+416 LVCRTFHD

-440 ILLGLLGARVDEL
+440 VLLGLLGARVDEL
-453 HGNLNQSQRLEAL
+453 HGNLNQAQRLEAL

-537 IVKQAKTPVKQRILP
+537 IVKQARTPVKQRILP
-552 PDIVAQ
+552 PDVVAH

-567 QELET
+567 QEIES
-572 ILEEE
+572 ILQEE
-577 KAEKELGIIEKEV
+577 KAEKELGVIEKEV
-590 DKATDLVNKKA
+590 EKASELVNKKA
-601 AAKEPQRTWFQTPKE
+601 NANEPQRSWFQTPKE
-616 KFREQVQLKLG
+616 KFREQVHLKLG

-634 KRMKIPPRAQNAEDR
+634 KKLKIPPRAQNAEDR
-649 VSRELEKTAQYQARM
+649 VSRELEKTAQYQARL

-669 KPKRIRAISDD
+669 KPKRIRAVTED
-680 DGAKKMILPKGKK
+680 DGSKTHPPKGKK
-693 GGKKRKSFDA
+693 SAKKRKGFDA
-703 ELVDTSQKAVKKF
+703 ELVDTSRKAVKKF
-716 RYGPTYKEKVEMG
+716 RYGPSYKEKVQMG
-729 LVKKSKGPV
+729 LVKSKGPV

>member
-1 MTEEIDASDK
+1 MAEEIDASDK

-22 GFHFVDTAAEYF
+22 GFHFVDTAADYF
-34 HDTWSDLAK
+34 HDTWSDLTK

-58 KAIEKRKSKDLEPAV
+58 KAIEKRKYKDLEPALE
-73 QQNRYADEG
+73 QNSDGG

-92 KKKKGKDP
+92 KKKKGKDH
-100 REKQKAVTVEGIEN
+100 RQKQKAVTVDGIEN
-114 GEEEEDD
+114 DEEEEGD

-126 FGDGDVSFQQM
+126 FGDEDVSFQQM
-137 NLSRPLLKALTAM
+137 NLSRPLIKALTAM
-150 NFIYPTP
+150 NFTYPTP

-244 AQEAALRKVPDI
+244 AQEAALRKVPDV

-327 AVSLQKPV
+327 SVSLQKPV

-365 AILAVAATDGAAI
+365 AILAA
-378 SGCRRPTKSL
+378 
-388 NVMSICCHRWR
+388 
-399 CDLMA
+399 
-404 IADATKSPNVMT
+404 

-537 IVKQAKTPVKQRILP
+537 IVKQARTPVKQRILP
-552 PDIVAQ
+552 SDVVAH
-558 FREKIAGLE
+558 FREKLAGLE
-567 QELET
+567 EELEN
-572 ILEEE
+572 ILQEE
-577 KAEKELGIIEKEV
+577 KAEKELGIVEKEV
-590 DKATDLVNKKA
+590 DKATNLVNKKA

-680 DGAKKMILPKGKK
+680 DGAKKMNPSKGKK
-693 GGKKRKSFDA
+693 GAKKRKSFDA

-729 LVKKSKGPV
+729 LVKKTKGPV